1 MKTNTFE
8 LISVDRPRSAFLSQ
22 AHDLVSMRR
31 FDHAERLLANAVE
44 TPGII
49 ILPDLRVHAHCSIL
63 LASVREERG
72 AYRCV
77 EPLYHGAVF
86 IYDRELG
93 FEHPVVQEL
102 ASYMYQHF
110 YF

>member
-1 MKTNTFE
+1 MKPNTFQ
-8 LISVDRPRSAFLSQ
+8 LITVDKPRCEFLTQ

-31 FDHAERLLANAVE
+31 FDVAERLLSNAVE
-44 TPGII
+44 RPGVIL
-49 ILPDLRVHAHCSIL
+49 LPDHRIHAHCSIL
-63 LASVREERG
+63 LAAVREERG

-77 EPLYHGAVF
+77 EPLYLGAVL

-102 ASYMYQHF
+102 ATYMYQHF